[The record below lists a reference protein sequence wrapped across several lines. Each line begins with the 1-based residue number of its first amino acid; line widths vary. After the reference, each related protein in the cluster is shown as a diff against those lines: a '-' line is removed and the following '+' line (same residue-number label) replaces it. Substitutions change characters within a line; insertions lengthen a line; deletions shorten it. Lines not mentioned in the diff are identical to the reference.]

1 VWRFPSRYGDAILEV
16 NPDGSGL
23 RVFASGERNPI
34 GLAPAPDVDVL
45 WTVVSVSVQDLE
57 KPVKPHRL
65 DLVEKPIAPHC
76 AIGAHE
82 AALDLAF

>member
-1 VWRFPSRYGDAILEV
+1 
-16 NPDGSGL
+16 
-23 RVFASGERNPI
+23 VFALGKRNPI
-34 GLAPAPDVDVL
+34 GLAPAPDADVL
-45 WTVVSVSVQDLE
+45 WTVVSASVQDGAFYGWPYSYSGKNLE

-82 AALDLAF
+82 VDLAF